1 MATARDRRARRVRL
15 STDRDDDR
23 AIAALR
29 DELARERPG
38 QRIDAYLMEQEVV
51 RRGKTGEL
59 SAAAQR
65 SVKAFGRDAAAL
77 GKRLGEGVQALQS
90 HWGSSLQFDKALPP
104 ARDLLHVYGPDVA
117 GTGGPWFYRLAWTH
131 IDDTAGAGIGANVD
145 LNKGTM
151 WASHYALGPGR
162 NAYAGIGVRLVP
174 RLDWCQLSVR
184 PYLNWAGFDTLTH
197 RVHDPQLDE
206 TRWATSIG
214 LTGIIVQSWN
224 ASGSAYNLD
233 ARHFVG
239 EWQRQEPNPSGS
251 RDYAGLSS
259 SGTGL
264 QVDVL
269 ASGERQYAVWVCV
282 QAFVA
287 ADPGFGTSTYAS
299 GSISG
304 ALPFVVVEEIPI

>member
-1 MATARDRRARRVRL
+1 MATARDKRSRRVRL
-15 STDRDDDR
+15 SADADDDR

-29 DELARERPG
+29 DELVRERPG
-38 QRIDAYLMEQEVV
+38 QGIDSFLMEQDVV
-51 RRGKTGEL
+51 RRGKAEL

-65 SVKAFGRDAAAL
+65 SVKAFGRDATAL
-77 GKRLGEGVQALQS
+77 RKRLAEGAQILQS
-90 HWGSSLQFDKALPP
+90 HWESSLQFDKALPP

-117 GTGGPWFYRLAWTH
+117 GTGGQWFYRLAWTH

-145 LNKGTM
+145 LKKGTM
-151 WASHYALGPGR
+151 GSSHYALGPGR

-174 RLDWCQLSVR
+174 QLDWCRLSVR

-206 TRWATSIG
+206 SRWATSIG
-214 LTGIIVQSWN
+214 LSGIIVQSWN
-224 ASGSAYNLD
+224 ASGGAYNLD
-233 ARHFVG
+233 ARHFLE
-239 EWQRQEPNPSGS
+239 EWRRQEPNPSGS
-251 RDYAGLSS
+251 RDHGGLSS

-269 ASGERQYAVWVCV
+269 ASGQRQYAVWVCV
-282 QAFVA
+282 QVFVA
-287 ADPGFGTSTYAS
+287 ADPGFGTSTYAA

-304 ALPFVVVEEIPI
+304 ALPFVVVEEIPV